1 MTTMASR
8 IIHKEPLA
16 AYQRWEMDTF
26 EPAGVSVPEPCEGK
40 HESADNSNTAVILPT
55 VEQIEQIH
63 QQARQEG
70 YTAGYEA
77 GFNAGQEAGY
87 QAARAQ
93 GAAEVGKLQ
102 ALLHNFQRELTNAD
116 QAVSDN
122 LLTLAL
128 CLAKQMLREGL
139 KVKPELMLGVVR
151 DCLQNDAAFGQPVQL
166 FLHPDDAALVREHL
180 HHELNDCT
188 VCIDSS
194 LDRGSCRIKTVSGQI
209 DATLATRWQRMVQT
223 LGQSSSWLE

>member
-1 MTTMASR
+1 MASR
-8 IIHKEPLA
+8 IIHKERLA

-26 EPAGVSVPEPCEGK
+26 EPAAGLSVPEPCEGK
-40 HESADNSNTAVILPT
+40 HESADNSNMAVVLPT

-70 YTAGYEA
+70 YAGGYEA
-77 GFNAGQEAGY
+77 GVNAGQEAGY
-87 QAARAQ
+87 QAASMQ

-102 ALLHNFQRELTNAD
+102 GLLLNFQSELTNAE

-128 CLAKQMLREGL
+128 CLARQMLREAL
-139 KVKPELMLGVVR
+139 KVRPELVLGVVR
-151 DCLQNDAAFGQPVQL
+151 DCLQNDAAFSQPVQL

-188 VCIDSS
+188 VCVDPS
-194 LDRGSCRIKTVSGQI
+194 LDRGSCRVKTGSGQI

>member
-1 MTTMASR
+1 MASR
-8 IIHKEPLA
+8 IIHKERLA

-26 EPAGVSVPEPCEGK
+26 EPAGGSTPEPGEGK
-40 HESADNSNTAVILPT
+40 HESANNAGTAVILPT

-70 YTAGYEA
+70 YAAGYEA
-77 GFNAGQEAGY
+77 GFNTGQEAGY
-87 QAARAQ
+87 QAASAL

-102 ALLHNFQRELTNAD
+102 TLLHDFQRELTNAD
-116 QAVSDN
+116 QAISDN

-128 CLAKQMLREGL
+128 CLARQMLREAL

-188 VCIDSS
+188 VCVDSS
-194 LDRGSCRIKTVSGQI
+194 LDRGSCRIKTGSGQI

-223 LGQSSSWLE
+223 LGQNSNWLE

>member
-1 MTTMASR
+1 MASR
-8 IIHKEPLA
+8 IIHKERLA
-16 AYQRWEMDTF
+16 TYQRWEMDTF
-26 EPAGVSVPEPCEGK
+26 EPVEVSVAEPAEGK
-40 HESADNSNTAVILPT
+40 RESAENSNTAVILPT

-70 YTAGYEA
+70 YAAGYEA

-87 QAARAQ
+87 QAASAQ
-93 GAAEVGKLQ
+93 GAVEVGKLQ

-122 LLTLAL
+122 LLALAL
-128 CLAKQMLREGL
+128 CLARQMLREAL
-139 KVKPELMLGVVR
+139 KVRPELMLGVVR
-151 DCLQNDAAFGQPVQL
+151 DCLQNDAAFSQPVQL
-166 FLHPDDAALVREHL
+166 FLHPDDATLVREHL

-188 VCIDSS
+188 VCVDAS
-194 LDRGSCRIKTVSGQI
+194 LDRGSCRIKTGSGQI

-223 LGQSSSWLE
+223 LGQSSNWLE

>member
-1 MTTMASR
+1 MASR
-8 IIHKEPLA
+8 IIHKERPA

-26 EPAGVSVPEPCEGK
+26 EPAGESTPEPGEGK
-40 HESADNSNTAVILPT
+40 HESADNASTAVILPT

-70 YTAGYEA
+70 YAAGYEA
-77 GFNAGQEAGY
+77 GFNTGQEAGY
-87 QAARAQ
+87 QAASAL

-102 ALLHNFQRELTNAD
+102 VLLHDFQRELTNAD
-116 QAVSDN
+116 QTISDN

-128 CLAKQMLREGL
+128 CLTRQMLREAL
-139 KVKPELMLGVVR
+139 KVRPELMLGVVR
-151 DCLQNDAAFGQPVQL
+151 DCLQNDAAFGQPLQL

-188 VCIDSS
+188 VCVDSS
-194 LDRGSCRIKTVSGQI
+194 LDRGSCRIKTGSGQI

-223 LGQSSSWLE
+223 LGQNSNWLE

>member
-1 MTTMASR
+1 MASR

-26 EPAGVSVPEPCEGK
+26 EPAEVSVPEPCERK

-70 YTAGYEA
+70 YAAGHEA
-77 GFNAGQEAGY
+77 GFAAGQEAGY
-87 QAARAQ
+87 QAACAQ

-102 ALLHNFQRELTNAD
+102 GLLHDFQRELTNAD

-188 VCIDSS
+188 VCVDSS

>member
-1 MTTMASR
+1 MASR
-8 IIHKEPLA
+8 IIHKERLA
-16 AYQRWEMDTF
+16 AYRRWEMDTF
-26 EPAGVSVPEPCEGK
+26 EPAGKSTPEPGEGK
-40 HESADNSNTAVILPT
+40 HESANNAGTAVILPT

-70 YTAGYEA
+70 YAAGYEA
-77 GFNAGQEAGY
+77 GFNTGQEAGY
-87 QAARAQ
+87 QAASAL

-102 ALLHNFQRELTNAD
+102 ALLHDLQRELTNAD
-116 QAVSDN
+116 QAISDN

-128 CLAKQMLREGL
+128 CLARQMLREAL

-188 VCIDSS
+188 VCVDSG
-194 LDRGSCRIKTVSGQI
+194 LDRGSCRIKTGSGQI

-223 LGQSSSWLE
+223 LGQNSNWLE

>member
-1 MTTMASR
+1 MASR
-8 IIHKEPLA
+8 IIHKERPA

-26 EPAGVSVPEPCEGK
+26 EPAVVSTPEPGEGK
-40 HESADNSNTAVILPT
+40 HENADNASTAVILPT

-70 YTAGYEA
+70 YATGYEA
-77 GFNAGQEAGY
+77 GFNTG
-87 QAARAQ
+87 QAAGDHAASAL

-102 ALLHNFQRELTNAD
+102 GLLHDFQRELTNAD
-116 QAVSDN
+116 QAISDN

-128 CLAKQMLREGL
+128 CLARQMLREAL

-151 DCLQNDAAFGQPVQL
+151 DCLQNDAAFGQPLQL

-188 VCIDSS
+188 VCVDSS
-194 LDRGSCRIKTVSGQI
+194 LDRGSCRIKTGSGQI

-223 LGQSSSWLE
+223 LGQNSNWLE

>member
-1 MTTMASR
+1 MASR
-8 IIHKEPLA
+8 IIHKERLA
-16 AYQRWEMDTF
+16 AYRRWEMDTF
-26 EPAGVSVPEPCEGK
+26 EPVGKSTPEPGEGK
-40 HESADNSNTAVILPT
+40 HESANNAGTAVILPT

-70 YTAGYEA
+70 YAAGYEA
-77 GFNAGQEAGY
+77 GFNTGQEAGY
-87 QAARAQ
+87 QAASAL

-102 ALLHNFQRELTNAD
+102 VLLHDFQRELTNAD
-116 QAVSDN
+116 QAISDN

-128 CLAKQMLREGL
+128 CLARQMLREAL

-188 VCIDSS
+188 ICVDSG
-194 LDRGSCRIKTVSGQI
+194 LDRGSCRIKTGSGQI

-223 LGQSSSWLE
+223 LGQNSNWLE

>member
-1 MTTMASR
+1 MASQ
-8 IIHKEPLA
+8 IIHKERLA

-70 YTAGYEA
+70 YAAGYEA
-77 GFNAGQEAGY
+77 GFNAGREAGY
-87 QAARAQ
+87 QAASAQ

-102 ALLHNFQRELTNAD
+102 GLLHNFQRELTNAD

-128 CLAKQMLREGL
+128 CLTKQILREAL
-139 KVKPELMLGVVR
+139 KVRPELMLGVVR
-151 DCLQNDAAFGQPVQL
+151 DCLQNDAAFSQPVQL

-194 LDRGSCRIKTVSGQI
+194 LDRGSCRIKTGSGQI

-223 LGQSSSWLE
+223 LGQSSNWLG